1 MRIGE
6 FACLLQAGIADLKP
20 IKNKEFFMPIEK
32 LRWMVLASL
41 MAALTAV
48 GAYIHVPIGPVPIVL
63 STLFVLLTGLL
74 LGSRWGLASMG
85 LYLLVGAIGIP
96 VFAGGRGGLAH
107 FFGPTG
113 GYLLGYILSAWVTGL
128 ISEHSRGFLILEI
141 FAVVVGSLAIYGPGV
156 PWLKMV
162 AHLSWTKTFVVGMI
176 PFLIGDA
183 VKASVALI
191 LARSVRPIL
200 HHQLHSVS
208 TLTPT
213 LSRRRERGKE
223 V

>member
-1 MRIGE
+1 
-6 FACLLQAGIADLKP
+6 
-20 IKNKEFFMPIEK
+20 MPIEK
-32 LRWMVLASL
+32 LRMVVLTSL

-63 STLFVLLTGLL
+63 STLFVLLSGLL

-85 LYLLVGAIGIP
+85 LYLLVGAIGMP
-96 VFAGGRGGLAH
+96 VFYGGKGGLAH

-113 GYLLGYILSAWVTGL
+113 GYLFGYLLASWITGL
-128 ISEHSRGFLILEI
+128 ISERSRGLLMLDIL
-141 FAVVVGSLAIYGPGV
+141 AVLAGSLAIYSLGV

-162 AHLSWTKTFVVGMI
+162 TQMSWPKALIVGMV

-191 LARSVRPIL
+191 LARAIRPVL
-200 HHQLHSVS
+200 KRQLQSVS

-213 LSRRRERGKE
+213 LSHQRERKKE
-223 V
+223 L